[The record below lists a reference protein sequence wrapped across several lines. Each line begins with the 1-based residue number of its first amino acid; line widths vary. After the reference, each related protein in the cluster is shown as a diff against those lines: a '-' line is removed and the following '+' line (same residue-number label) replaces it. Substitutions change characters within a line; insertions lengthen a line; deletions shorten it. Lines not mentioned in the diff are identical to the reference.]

1 MKINLYYFSGSGN
14 TKWAADKFK
23 DNFNFYG
30 SSVELINIENLDKVD
45 IDNCD
50 TIVIGTPI
58 HAEVA
63 PKLVMDF
70 VNKLPENVSG
80 IQCVLYATLGARSAA
95 ALDIIRK
102 MLRSKGYTVI
112 AQSFIVMP
120 NNYHFGVGKEPS
132 LEKITRALEEA
143 QGKIKVIVEEVL
155 KKNNKIH
162 SVSRF
167 RVVSGKVMGK
177 SFIKFLPRMSRYLS
191 VTEECNKCGLCLRN
205 CPKGNITFENG
216 QAIFHSHCMMCTR
229 CIHIC
234 PFNAIRYKGKKV
246 NQTQRNII
254 KSLDIR

>member
-14 TKWAADKFK
+14 TKWAADRFRES
-23 DNFNFYG
+23 FHFYG

-50 TIVIGTPI
+50 AIIIGTPI

-70 VNKLPENVSG
+70 VNKLPDNDKGVN
-80 IQCVLYATLGARSAA
+80 CMLYATLGASSAA

-102 MLRSKGYTVI
+102 ILQNKGYNVV
-112 AQSFIVMP
+112 AQSFISMP
-120 NNYHFGVGKEPS
+120 NNYYFGVGKEPS
-132 LEKITRALEEA
+132 FEKISKVLEEA
-143 QGKIKVIVEEVL
+143 QVKIKRLVEEAL
-155 KKNNKIH
+155 KKNSRIQ
-162 SVSRF
+162 SVSIF
-167 RVVSGKVMGK
+167 RVGLGKVSGKGFM
-177 SFIKFLPRMSRYLS
+177 KFLPRIARHL
-191 VTEECNKCGLCLRN
+191 TAAEGCNKCGLCLRN
-205 CPKGNITFENG
+205 CPRGNITFENG
-216 QAIFHSHCMMCTR
+216 RAVFHSHCIMCTR

-234 PFNAIRYKGKKV
+234 PFNAIRYKGKKI